1 MEGKW
6 YETETWIYTKKY
18 PRNGEYID
26 KYRGK
31 YKVYDLLHF
40 SFFKNINEWIQNNKN
55 VSKGP

>member
-6 YETETWIYTKKY
+6 YETETWIYTKMY

-26 KYRGK
+26 KY
-31 YKVYDLLHF
+31 KVYDLSHF
-40 SFFKNINEWIQNNKN
+40 KFFLNINEWIKNNKN